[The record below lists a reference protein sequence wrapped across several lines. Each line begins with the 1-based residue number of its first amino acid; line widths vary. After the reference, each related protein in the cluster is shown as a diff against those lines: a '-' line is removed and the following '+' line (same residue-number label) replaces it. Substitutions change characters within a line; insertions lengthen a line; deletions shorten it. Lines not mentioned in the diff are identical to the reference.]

1 MKLRFKISLHIDDV
15 KVLHTIESNL
25 GFGRIVE
32 ENSRNSCSFIVED
45 SLNIDKLCDIFNH
58 YPLHT
63 SKKLDFISFY
73 EVSLIRATNKA
84 ISDVDMK
91 KIVSIKNS
99 MNSKR
104 EIFTYGASK
113 SQIIINPNLFIGF
126 IEGEGTF
133 GIKTGSSLY
142 FQVAQK
148 NTSQECLN
156 GITNFLLNLSSNAI
170 TYNNDPDSK
179 ILPINITNTIN
190 VRTNVVSL
198 AIANTDALY
207 YYLLPFLDSSKF
219 YSRKE
224 IDFKLWRMALLLK
237 IYGYYYTTEGKNLF
251 LDIAGIINK
260 RYSTYPSVSDTNEVI
275 NNITER
281 FKNIMPKDSPFCV
294 KLNIPH
300 TENVRKYSIKNR
312 SENPKI
318 VYIYVNNEMVTGS
331 PFTSFSS
338 AHKALGLKPSSN
350 TCNRYIDTNRLY
362 KNKYIYTSKPIDR
375 ASRD

>member
-1 MKLRFKISLHIDDV
+1 M
-15 KVLHTIESNL
+15 
-25 GFGRIVE
+25 
-32 ENSRNSCSFIVED
+32 
-45 SLNIDKLCDIFNH
+45 NINKLCDIFLH

-156 GITNFLLNLSSNAI
+156 AI
-170 TYNNDPDSK
+170 TFFLVNLPNSVKGK
-179 ILPINITNTIN
+179 ILSDMSYVNQISEAPTTIN
-190 VRTNVVSL
+190 VTNS
-198 AIANTDALY
+198 
-207 YYLLPFLDSSKF
+207 
-219 YSRKE
+219 
-224 IDFKLWRMALLLK
+224 
-237 IYGYYYTTEGKNLF
+237 
-251 LDIAGIINK
+251 INQK
-260 RYSTYPSVSDTNEVI
+260 T
-275 NNITER
+275 
-281 FKNIMPKDSPFCV
+281 
-294 KLNIPH
+294 
-300 TENVRKYSIKNR
+300 
-312 SENPKI
+312 
-318 VYIYVNNEMVTGS
+318 
-331 PFTSFSS
+331 
-338 AHKALGLKPSSN
+338 
-350 TCNRYIDTNRLY
+350 
-362 KNKYIYTSKPIDR
+362 
-375 ASRD
+375 

>member
-58 YPLHT
+58 YPLRT
-63 SKKLDFISFY
+63 SKKLDFLSFY
-73 EVSLIRATNKA
+73 EVSLIKATNKA

-156 GITNFLLNLSSNAI
+156 GITNF
-170 TYNNDPDSK
+170 
-179 ILPINITNTIN
+179 
-190 VRTNVVSL
+190 
-198 AIANTDALY
+198 
-207 YYLLPFLDSSKF
+207 FF
-219 YSRKE
+219 
-224 IDFKLWRMALLLK
+224 
-237 IYGYYYTTEGKNLF
+237 
-251 LDIAGIINK
+251 
-260 RYSTYPSVSDTNEVI
+260 
-275 NNITER
+275 
-281 FKNIMPKDSPFCV
+281 
-294 KLNIPH
+294 
-300 TENVRKYSIKNR
+300 
-312 SENPKI
+312 
-318 VYIYVNNEMVTGS
+318 
-331 PFTSFSS
+331 
-338 AHKALGLKPSSN
+338 
-350 TCNRYIDTNRLY
+350 
-362 KNKYIYTSKPIDR
+362 
-375 ASRD
+375 

>member
-15 KVLHTIESNL
+15 KVLHTIKSNL

-32 ENSRNSCSFIVED
+32 ENSSNSCSFIVED

-113 SQIIINPNLFIGF
+113 SQIIINPNWFIGF

-148 NTSQECLN
+148 NTSQ
-156 GITNFLLNLSSNAI
+156 
-170 TYNNDPDSK
+170 
-179 ILPINITNTIN
+179 
-190 VRTNVVSL
+190 
-198 AIANTDALY
+198 
-207 YYLLPFLDSSKF
+207 
-219 YSRKE
+219 
-224 IDFKLWRMALLLK
+224 
-237 IYGYYYTTEGKNLF
+237 
-251 LDIAGIINK
+251 
-260 RYSTYPSVSDTNEVI
+260 
-275 NNITER
+275 
-281 FKNIMPKDSPFCV
+281 
-294 KLNIPH
+294 
-300 TENVRKYSIKNR
+300 
-312 SENPKI
+312 
-318 VYIYVNNEMVTGS
+318 
-331 PFTSFSS
+331 
-338 AHKALGLKPSSN
+338 
-350 TCNRYIDTNRLY
+350 
-362 KNKYIYTSKPIDR
+362 
-375 ASRD
+375 